1 MKPQIPAENIIRQD
15 PRQPEFVQAPYS
27 LYRQMHDMARP
38 VFWED
43 YGFWCLA
50 DFDSV
55 NAVLRDRRFARL
67 PPPGLRPAA
76 PPDHLAQFAAA
87 EKYSLLALEP
97 PDHTRLR
104 KRVNRAFVNRQVG
117 MMAPDIEALANRRI
131 DTFERDGAVELL
143 SRFATPI
150 PLSVITQ
157 LLGVPESAGNQ
168 LIDWSHAMVKIYT
181 LTQTPEEERQAN
193 QAAGEFSAFLQA
205 IIADKRTQP
214 CDDLLSHLSGPD
226 AQGESLSDDE
236 IISVAILLLNAGH
249 EATVHQLGNAVRTLT
264 EQYPLGKPRQVLLRL
279 LAEADSAD
287 AVVNECMRFDAPLH
301 LFTRFAQES
310 VELGAGV
317 TLQAG
322 EQVGLLLGAAN
333 RCPRR
338 FREADSFE
346 PLRQDAGNL
355 SLGAGI
361 HFCIGAPLARLEL
374 RIALQVLF
382 RRLPT
387 LVTTGNLEYLDAYHF
402 HGLQQLEVSW
412 QPRPPAA
419 QPEECG

>member
-1 MKPQIPAENIIRQD
+1 MNTQHSPKNTIRQD
-15 PRQPEFVQAPYS
+15 PRQPEFVQNPYS
-27 LYRQMHDMARP
+27 LYQQMHDMAGP

-50 DFDSV
+50 DFASV

-67 PPPGLRPAA
+67 PPPDQPLA
-76 PPDHLAQFAAA
+76 PLPEHMAEFSAA
-87 EKYSLLALEP
+87 EKHSLLALEP

-104 KRVNRAFVNRQVG
+104 KRVNRAFVNRQVEL
-117 MMAPDIEALANRRI
+117 MTADIEASANRRI
-131 DTFERDGAVELL
+131 DAFEQDGNVELL
-143 SRFATPI
+143 SSYATPI

-157 LLGVPESAGNQ
+157 LLGVPDSAGDR
-168 LIDWSHAMVKIYT
+168 LIDWSHAMVKVYT

-193 QAAGEFSAFLQA
+193 QAAGEFRAFLRTV
-205 IIADKRTQP
+205 ITDKRSQP
-214 CDDLLSHLSGPD
+214 GEDLLSHLIAPD
-226 AQGESLSDDE
+226 PKGETLSDDE

-249 EATVHQLGNAVRTLT
+249 EATVHQLGNAVHTLT
-264 EQYPLGKPRQVLLRL
+264 RQYPLGKPRQALLQL
-279 LAEADSAD
+279 LADPASAD

-301 LFTRFAQES
+301 LFMRFAQETI
-310 VELGAGV
+310 ELSADV

-322 EQVGLLLGAAN
+322 DQVGLLLGAAN
-333 RCPRR
+333 RCPQR
-338 FREADSFE
+338 FSQADTFM

-382 RRLPT
+382 SRLPT
-387 LVTTGNLEYLDAYHF
+387 LITTGTHEYLDAYHF
-402 HGLQQLEVSW
+402 HGLRQLELSW
-412 QPRPPAA
+412 QA
-419 QPEECG
+419 